1 MEQWNIA
8 VIGAGASGLIAAYQ
22 AAKALGPGSVLLLEG
37 NPKPGKKLLA
47 TGNGRCNLTNLHIA
61 PQHYH
66 GDVALAAPLLARYP
80 AQRVMDAFGGMGLLC
95 RADGEGRVYPN
106 NLQAAAVLQTLW
118 DACREAGVTER
129 WAFPC
134 REIRPEKGG
143 FLLHGPEG
151 QRLFAR
157 QCILACGGQA
167 SPKHSCPG
175 GGYALAEALGLPVTG
190 LRPSLVPLKS
200 PAKALRSLKGMRC
213 KARAALYCQGEA
225 VYAESGEVLFGDG
238 ALSGICIFNLS
249 ARLGETAPAGLEVSL
264 DLLEAMEE
272 AQVLAYLKGLRAAH
286 PQRPAGELFAGALNL
301 RVGWELVK
309 SLNIPGDKPLSRLG
323 DRDLARAAGLA
334 KDWRF
339 PVTGPGPWES
349 AQVTAG
355 GVPLREV
362 DPETLESKKHP
373 GLYVTG
379 ELLNID
385 GDCGGYNLHWAWAT
399 GLAAGTA
406 AAQQGKEGERC

>member
-1 MEQWNIA
+1 MEQWKIA
-8 VIGAGASGLIAAYQ
+8 VIGAGASGLMAAYQ

-47 TGNGRCNLTNLHIA
+47 TGNGRCNLTNLYIA

-66 GDVALAAPLLARYP
+66 GDVEAAAPLRARYP
-80 AQRVMDAFGGMGLLC
+80 AQRVMAAFGGRGLLC

-151 QRLFAR
+151 RRLFAR

-190 LRPSLVPLKS
+190 LRPSLAPLKS

-264 DLLEAMEE
+264 G
-272 AQVLAYLKGLRAAH
+272 LAYLKSLRAAH

-355 GVPLREV
+355 GVPLGEV
-362 DPETLESKKHP
+362 NPATLESKKHP

-399 GLAAGTA
+399 GLAAGAA
-406 AAQQGKEGERC
+406 AAQHGKEGERC